1 MTVKYRNLGSLEVSV
16 LGLGRVAV
24 TGSYA
29 APVDRTDMIRLIHE
43 AYGRDVNFFDTV
55 EASQNRRSIWSID
68 PEDSRT
74 LTPMSTS

>member
-1 MTVKYRNLGSLEVSV
+1 MKYRNLGSLEVSV

-43 AYGRDVNFFDTV
+43 AYGRDVNFLRH
-55 EASQNRRSIWSID
+55 RRCLAESEINLVYR
-68 PEDSRT
+68 P
-74 LTPMSTS
+74 